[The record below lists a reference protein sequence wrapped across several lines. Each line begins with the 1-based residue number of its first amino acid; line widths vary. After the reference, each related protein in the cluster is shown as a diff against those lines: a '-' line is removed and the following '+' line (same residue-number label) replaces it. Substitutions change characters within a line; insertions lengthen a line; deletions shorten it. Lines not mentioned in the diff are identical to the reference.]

1 MASTKIIAKS
11 IEQIPKNQMIFASQ
25 FYFNYL
31 YDQVSES
38 SYYKT
43 LERMCKSG
51 ELSKIAKGTYYRPK
65 TGKYGIVPPSQR
77 EIVNAFIENKC
88 GTVIGYSLF
97 NSLRLTTQVSKTIEV
112 LSSQI
117 EGQTK
122 TIQNVFVSFCN
133 LDYTEE
139 VEQTVHMMEV
149 LQNFYEIQDIN
160 HQEFLA
166 YSKKFAEMFSDSTFD
181 YVIKYKHYPKRT
193 ISFLQEVLNYHQIPN
208 RLNKYLSSLSE
219 YKHPKMEE
227 IYETAFVS

>member
-122 TIQNVFVSFCN
+122 TIQNVFV
-133 LDYTEE
+133 
-139 VEQTVHMMEV
+139 
-149 LQNFYEIQDIN
+149 
-160 HQEFLA
+160 
-166 YSKKFAEMFSDSTFD
+166 
-181 YVIKYKHYPKRT
+181 
-193 ISFLQEVLNYHQIPN
+193 
-208 RLNKYLSSLSE
+208 
-219 YKHPKMEE
+219 
-227 IYETAFVS
+227 